1 MSQIEAVSDPVG
13 DRVGKPVAEP
23 VIILKDIRKK
33 YGEFEAL
40 KGVNLEIGRGE
51 MFGFL
56 GPNGAGKT
64 TLIRILTGIIKPT
77 AGAVLIC
84 GHDLLA
90 APDLAKGCLGYVPD
104 RPYLYEKLTPLEYFD
119 FVAGLYSIPH
129 PDVLKRGEE
138 MLRMFTLWEWRN
150 ELIESFSH
158 GMKQK
163 VAMSSALLHD
173 PDIIVVDEPTV
184 GLDPKSV
191 KMVKEF
197 FNSLVQRG
205 KTIFLTTHTL
215 SVAEDLCHRIAIIH
229 HGNLVALGNL
239 ENLQKLSKSPG
250 SDLESVFL
258 KITEEES
265 ELPPH
270 PSTQLGKLV

>member
-1 MSQIEAVSDPVG
+1 MSQSDPVIVLEG
-13 DRVGKPVAEP
+13 
-23 VIILKDIRKK
+23 IRKK

-40 KGVNLEIGRGE
+40 KGIDLTIAGGE

-64 TLIRILTGIIKPT
+64 TLIRILTGILKPT
-77 AGAVLIC
+77 SGKVLIC
-84 GHDLLA
+84 GNDLLA
-90 APDLAKGCLGYVPD
+90 APERAKARLGYVPD

-119 FVAGLYSIPH
+119 FVAGLYAIPH
-129 PDVLKRGEE
+129 PDVVRRGEE
-138 MLRMFTLWEWRN
+138 MLRMFSLWEWRN

-173 PDIIVVDEPTV
+173 PDIFVVDEPTV

-191 KMVKEF
+191 KMVRDF
-197 FNSLVQRG
+197 FKALVKRG
-205 KTIFLTTHTL
+205 KTVFLTTHTL
-215 SVAEDLCHRIAIIH
+215 SVAEDLCHRIGIIH
-229 HGNLVALGNL
+229 HGDLVALGTMDNL
-239 ENLQKLSKSPG
+239 RELASSPG

-258 KITEEES
+258 KITEEE
-265 ELPPH
+265 EEAPGPT
-270 PSTQLGKLV
+270 PS